1 MSQMDPLLGRTLDAK
16 YLIEGM
22 IGRGGM
28 GAVYRATHVGTG
40 RVVAVKVILPQL
52 LQHPE
57 ALERFRREA
66 RACGGLRHPNI
77 VDVTDF
83 GTARVGETDVAYL
96 VMEHLQGKTVRDA
109 LKEQGR
115 LPLDIV
121 VDIVEQIALAL
132 DEAHRNGIVHR
143 DLKPDNVW
151 LVPDPRGGYAV
162 RVLDFGLAKLRETS
176 ALRMGSHTR
185 SQLESLG
192 MATSA
197 AADPSASLLPTLAF
211 GSNRDPEPSEEG
223 REGMAPDPAL
233 SRDSEALTTAGDTL
247 GTPAYMSPEQCRGG
261 EIDFRSDLYS
271 LGIMTW
277 EAIAGRKPFDGG
289 IHEQIRKHLGET
301 PRRLDE
307 ALPGIPAVVAGVVER
322 SLSKDPARR
331 HPSAR
336 AMAGSLRVG
345 AEGAGVIIRRALA
358 LACEQFGPFLSL
370 SAHLAW
376 PGLVLGSVLAV
387 VPALAGFRIWL
398 LMLPIACMVAWG
410 AVTMMTNAG
419 FALAIDRLRT
429 KPLEALNPSDLIND
443 MRRRLSLPPE
453 AGRLRLLGRLATFY
467 LRCELR
473 AERAETGDLAFLVAF
488 LEGRPVEESRER
500 VSQLAA
506 VTKTSYNWVRG
517 AIGLSLFVIPFIEA
531 TSLLTLAR
539 IFLSAKA
546 AAGVAI
552 ASAMLLIPLNA
563 VLVNPVFSSAL
574 AMLYFRARQANGE
587 DIALSA
593 VLPTRL

>member
-1 MSQMDPLLGRTLDAK
+1 MSKTDPLLGRTLDAK
-16 YLIEGM
+16 YLIDGM

-40 RVVAVKVILPQL
+40 RVVAVKVILPQFVER
-52 LQHPE
+52 PE

-66 RACGGLRHPNI
+66 LACGRLRHPNI

-96 VMEHLQGKTVRDA
+96 VMEYLQGKTVRDA
-109 LKEQGR
+109 LREQGR

-162 RVLDFGLAKLRETS
+162 RVLDFGLAKLRETPAS
-176 ALRMGSHTR
+176 EMETHPR
-185 SQLESLG
+185 SQPEPQG
-192 MATSA
+192 MVMVSGG
-197 AADPSASLLPTLAF
+197 DPSASRLPTLAF
-211 GSNRDPEPSEEG
+211 GSNRDPELSEED
-223 REGMAPDPAL
+223 REPNAPDSGR
-233 SRDSEALTTAGDTL
+233 SRDSSTLTTAGDTL

-261 EIDFRSDLYS
+261 RLDVRSDLYS

-277 EAIAGRKPFDGG
+277 EAIAGRKPFDGS

-301 PRRLDE
+301 PKRLDE
-307 ALPGIPAVVAGVVER
+307 VLPGIPAVVAGVVER
-322 SLSKDPARR
+322 SLSKDPAGR

-358 LACEQFGPFLSL
+358 LTCERSGPFLSL

-376 PGLVLGSVLAV
+376 PGLVLGSVLAI

-398 LMLPIACMVAWG
+398 LLLPIACIAAWG

-429 KPLEALNPSDLIND
+429 KPLEALRPVDLIDD
-443 MRRRLSLPPE
+443 MRRRLLLPPE
-453 AGRLRLLGRLATFY
+453 AGRLRLLGRLAMFY
-467 LRCELR
+467 LRCELK

-488 LEGRPVEESRER
+488 LEERPVEETRER
-500 VSQLAA
+500 VSRLAA
-506 VTKTSYNWVRG
+506 VTKTSYRWVRG
-517 AIGLSLFVIPFIEA
+517 AIVLSLFVIPFIEG
-531 TSLLTLAR
+531 TSLFTIAR
-539 IFLSAKA
+539 MFLSAKV